1 MPCTRHRV
9 FLATLI
15 VASKYLND
23 SSPKNKHWREHAVL
37 FDVVEINL
45 MEKQLLL
52 LLEYDLHFDEVEACK
67 HFAPFMAASS
77 PRRRKQQQEQDA
89 NMRAAAVDKVNRACK
104 ARTRAQIDVP
114 VSLPREAMPPSA
126 PPPSIPTSSSSSTL
140 ASAVRGLTK
149 RLSTTHLASR
159 PSSQQQSPRSPC
171 PALRTANSAASTDS
185 ASSSDIASL
194 LDDNGSSSSEF
205 TSASEGECDEDVDDE
220 SSGPLPRK
228 VFLRAVRSP
237 AHRHL
242 ARNRNV
248 SDTSSIRSIAT
259 ITGRAEL
266 QSPTTESNTGSRYG
280 STTMR
285 TGSVSFGQS
294 VEEMRSGRIL
304 PSATMPSI
312 SLGRQTMSVGF
323 LSRMWGAATK
333 YQGHD
338 RDKTLDVPQSGGH
351 SKTRNGP
358 IIDGEPAA
366 LRKIVHK
373 RSTVFRGGVI

>member
-1 MPCTRHRV
+1 
-9 FLATLI
+9 
-15 VASKYLND
+15 
-23 SSPKNKHWREHAVL
+23 
-37 FDVVEINL
+37 
-45 MEKQLLL
+45 
-52 LLEYDLHFDEVEACK
+52 
-67 HFAPFMAASS
+67 MAASS

-114 VSLPREAMPPSA
+114 VSLPCEAMHPSA
-126 PPPSIPTSSSSSTL
+126 PAPSIPTSSSSSTL

-159 PSSQQQSPRSPC
+159 RSSQQQSPRSPC

-242 ARNRNV
+242 GRNRKV

-266 QSPTTESNTGSRYG
+266 QSPPTTESNTGSRYG
-280 STTMR
+280 STTKR

-294 VEEMRSGRIL
+294 VEEMRSGRIV

-333 YQGHD
+333 HQGHD
-338 RDKTLDVPQSGGH
+338 RDKTLDVPQTGGN

-358 IIDGEPAA
+358 IIDVEPAD
-366 LRKIVHK
+366 LRKIAHK